1 MKTLCGLV
9 LTGTVIFAAHAA
21 ADELSRSIMRPTPV
35 ASGRVAGS
43 LPGGE
48 GSATY
53 YVAVDL
59 KPGTLMT
66 QLAVAGRANTGKK
79 LTFDLLNADARVA
92 ASTYVM
98 ADLSAKGEV
107 TKNFPID
114 AAGRYVIR
122 LTVDGKE
129 TGTYCVLMGGPAMPD
144 ATATDCLGAT
154 AEAPPPVVAPA
165 PVVKAEAPI
174 VKAEAPPASAP
185 APRRNVEVIVS
196 KCEER
201 LRVGSD
207 FLFDFDRAEVR
218 WEAAPTLDEIA
229 ARLAAVKY
237 AAMIEGH
244 TDGKGSDAYNQTLS
258 ERRAIAIRATLVAR
272 GLSTARLNIR
282 GYGKTRPVAD
292 NEMPDGSDNPDGRQK
307 NRRVE
312 VVLNTCS

>member
-1 MKTLCGLV
+1 MKTLYGLA
-9 LTGTVIFAAHAA
+9 LAGTVIFAANAA

-35 ASGRVAGS
+35 ASGRVAGN

-66 QLAVAGRANTGKK
+66 QLAVAGRANTGKT
-79 LTFDLLNADARVA
+79 LTFELLNADARVA

-98 ADLSAKGEV
+98 ADLPAKGEV
-107 TKNFPID
+107 TENFPID
-114 AAGRYVIR
+114 AAGRYIIR

-144 ATATDCLGAT
+144 ATATDCPVAA

-165 PVVKAEAPI
+165 PVVLAPV
-174 VKAEAPPASAP
+174 VKAEAPPVAAP

-229 ARLAAVKY
+229 ARLGAVKY

-272 GLSTARLNIR
+272 GLSTDRLNIR